1 MLASC
6 HPTNE
11 LFNASVDLY
20 IRVMILGSTIM
31 DRVKGNMGR
40 QLFTTIGLRIP
51 VSMRSI
57 SDMAWMD
64 AVKSTFIGRKCAL
77 LVI

>member
-20 IRVMILGSTIM
+20 IRIMIGPTIM
-31 DRVKGNMGR
+31 DRVKGNLGR
-40 QLFTTIGLRIP
+40 QLFTTIGLRIQ
-51 VSMRSI
+51 VSIRSI
-57 SDMAWMD
+57 SDTAWMD
-64 AVKSTFIGRKCAL
+64 AVKSTFIGRTCAL